1 MEKTRDE
8 SDHSRLRKFPKT
20 AKKLQNYDLADFC
33 QILKFFL
40 SEMIDFYSFA
50 SFQAHCIEYP
60 QGTL

>member
-40 SEMIDFYSFA
+40 SGMIDF
-50 SFQAHCIEYP
+50 
-60 QGTL
+60 